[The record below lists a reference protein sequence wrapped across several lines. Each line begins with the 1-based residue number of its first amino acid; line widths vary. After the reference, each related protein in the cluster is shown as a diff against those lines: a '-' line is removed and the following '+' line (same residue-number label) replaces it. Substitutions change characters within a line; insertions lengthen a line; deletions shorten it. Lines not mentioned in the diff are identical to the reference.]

1 MLLITVAS
9 LATQVTIKWTKPTKP
24 YGGADYERLNLGFRA
39 LKQSVPYEVVDKLLS
54 RPLEYD
60 RLLLMC
66 GATNYEL
73 PHMASVVRQNM
84 NYLI

>member
-39 LKQSVPYEVVDKLLS
+39 LKQGVPYEVEPIFYDYAKELQSNTTLQVTMLS
-54 RPLEYD
+54 NP
-60 RLLLMC
+60 
-66 GATNYEL
+66 
-73 PHMASVVRQNM
+73 
-84 NYLI
+84 